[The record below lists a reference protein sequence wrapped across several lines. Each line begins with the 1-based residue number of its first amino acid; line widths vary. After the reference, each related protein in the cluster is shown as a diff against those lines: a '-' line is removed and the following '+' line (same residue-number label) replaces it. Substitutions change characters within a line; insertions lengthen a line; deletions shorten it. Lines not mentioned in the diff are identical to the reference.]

1 VVITKNDNGDNTF
14 NSSEFLGTLLTSTLQ
29 NSYYPRHD
37 RTFGDT
43 MVRFSGALSSD
54 AMGDLLSE
62 FTPDMKRLFRRHAPK
77 TVLKIEEK
85 LPIPE
90 EDKP

>member
-1 VVITKNDNGDNTF
+1 VVVTKNDNGDSTF
-14 NSSEFLGTLLTSTLQ
+14 NSSEFLGTLLTSALQ
-29 NSYYPRHD
+29 NSYYPTHD

-54 AMGDLLSE
+54 AMADLLRE

-77 TVLKIEEK
+77 TILKIEEK